1 MIFTYSPFHAF
12 TEIVR
17 SSLFCSSLGTL
28 EKKFSPV
35 AFSTA
40 STVTAK
46 VANGSWLPSLGR
58 MNQIIFCGG
67 VRSKMTL

>member
-17 SSLFCSSLGTL
+17 SSLSCSSWGTF

-35 AFSTA
+35 AFSTQ
-40 STVTAK
+40 STVTIKAQVSYLK
-46 VANGSWLPSLGR
+46 ADITNR
-58 MNQIIFCGG
+58 Y
-67 VRSKMTL
+67 